1 MMTEF
6 KNIEGLPKEVQ
17 TIFLPVLKRIVGAAG
32 QDVLSVF
39 LYGSSTG
46 KNFIPKVS
54 DVNSVVVVRAA
65 ELQVLEKI
73 LNVIGTV
80 RNKRVRAPLVLTEEH
95 IRSSVD
101 VFPIE
106 FLEMKDNYTVLYG
119 SDSLKDIVVEDR
131 HARLFC
137 EQQIKGKL
145 IRIRQAYLE
154 SGSRKGA
161 LEILLKESLN
171 TLIPVFRTLLRLK
184 KIHPPAD
191 KGQVLEEIA
200 KAFGTQTAAMTLIWQ
215 DKKNDRRISGRDVHE
230 VFGEYIQE
238 LEQLA
243 RAVDQ
248 L

>member
-1 MMTEF
+1 MTEF
-6 KNIEGLPKEVQ
+6 KNIEGLPQEAR
-17 TIFLPVLKRIVGAAG
+17 TIFLPVLRRMVEAAG
-32 QDVLSVF
+32 QEITTVF

-46 KNFIPKVS
+46 RNFIPKAS
-54 DVNSVVVVRAA
+54 DVNSVVVVRAVTP
-65 ELQVLEKI
+65 ELLEKI
-73 LNVIGTV
+73 LRAIGRT

-95 IRSSVD
+95 IRSSLD
-101 VFPIE
+101 VFPVE

-119 SDSLKDIVVEDR
+119 NDLLKDVVVEDR

-154 SGSRKGA
+154 RGSTKGA

-184 KIHPPAD
+184 KVLPPMD
-191 KGQVLEEIA
+191 KGMVLEKVSEI
-200 KAFGTQTAAMTLIWQ
+200 FGTATAAMTLIWQ

-230 VFGEYIQE
+230 VFSEYIQE
-238 LEQLA
+238 LEHLA
-243 RAVDQ
+243 QAVDR